1 MSFYLDHVYPRL
13 VSGLGNPQPIRKVR
27 ETIIPQA
34 EGIVLEIGVGPGVN
48 FAHYNPQKVRRI
60 YALEPNAGMI
70 RLAEKE
76 RKQTDLNI
84 EFLGLPGERIPLE
97 DDSVDTVVST
107 FTLCTIP
114 SVVEA
119 LRGIGRVLRPEGKF
133 IFFEH
138 GISPN
143 VRVQQWQRL
152 WEPILYRIFGGCRV
166 TRDIP
171 ALLGGSGFKVEQMES
186 AYLTPFPK
194 SLAYCWWGTAIQNP
208 RD

>member
-1 MSFYLDHVYPRL
+1 
-13 VSGLGNPQPIRKVR
+13 
-27 ETIIPQA
+27 
-34 EGIVLEIGVGPGVN
+34 
-48 FAHYNPQKVRRI
+48 
-60 YALEPNAGMI
+60 MI
-70 RLAEKE
+70 RLAENQ

-114 SVVEA
+114 SVFEA
-119 LRGIGRVLRPEGKF
+119 IRGIGRVLRPEGKF

-138 GISPN
+138 GVSPD

-152 WEPILYRIFGGCRV
+152 WEPILYRIFGGCHL

-171 ALLGGSGFKVEQMES
+171 H
-186 AYLTPFPK
+186 
-194 SLAYCWWGTAIQNP
+194 SLAVPASRLSKWKRLT
-208 RD
+208 

>member
-1 MSFYLDHVYPRL
+1 MLFFYSALSDAVKDGDMSFYRNHVYPRL
-13 VSGLGNPQPIRKVR
+13 VSVLGNAQPIRKVR
-27 ETIIPQA
+27 ETIMPQA

-48 FAHYNPQKVRRI
+48 FAHYDPQKVRKI

-114 SVVEA
+114 SVVKA
-119 LRGIGRVLRPEGKF
+119 LRGIGRVLRLEGKF

-138 GISPN
+138 GISPD
-143 VRVQQWQRL
+143 VRVQQWQRF
-152 WEPILYRIFGGCRV
+152 WEPILYRIFGGCR
-166 TRDIP
+166 
-171 ALLGGSGFKVEQMES
+171 
-186 AYLTPFPK
+186 
-194 SLAYCWWGTAIQNP
+194 
-208 RD
+208 